1 MCNKGKIDTII
12 NNSLAESFS
21 IGLTMLHAGLL
32 YDFSQI
38 YNIDKFEIDIAV
50 LLKKLN
56 EWQ

>member
-12 NNSLAESFS
+12 NNTLAESFS

-38 YNIDKFEIDIAV
+38 YTIDKF
-50 LLKKLN
+50 
-56 EWQ
+56 